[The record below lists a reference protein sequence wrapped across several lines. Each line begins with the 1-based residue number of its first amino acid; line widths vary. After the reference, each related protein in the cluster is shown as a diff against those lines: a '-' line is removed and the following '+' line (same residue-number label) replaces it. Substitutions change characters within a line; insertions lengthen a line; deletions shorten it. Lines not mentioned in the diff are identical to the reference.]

1 MSYILAIIT
10 GICILGLDQYTKFF
24 ITSNFE
30 LAQSYPFLKGFIDI
44 TYIHNRGGA
53 WGMLTGHTWLLLS
66 VTIVVMLICISLIIR
81 FGIKNKL
88 MFWAIILILSGGL
101 GNMIDRIFRS
111 GNVVDFLH
119 FEFFPEFPVF
129 NVADCSIVIGASLLI
144 LYFVIDIIKDNRQKK
159 SLADSKDVYED
170 EKG

>member
-10 GICILGLDQYTKFF
+10 GLCILGLDQYTKFF
-24 ITSNFE
+24 IISNFE
-30 LAQSYPFLKGFIDI
+30 LAQSHPFIKGLIDI

-66 VTIVVMLICISLIIR
+66 VTIVVMLICVSLIIR
-81 FGIKNKL
+81 FGIKNRL

-101 GNMIDRIFRS
+101 GNMIDRIFRA

-129 NVADCSIVIGASLLI
+129 NVADCSIVIGAFLLI
-144 LYFVIDIIKDNRQKK
+144 LYFVIDIIRDNRQKR
-159 SLADSKDVYED
+159 SLAGGKDVYED
-170 EKG
+170 ENG

>member
-10 GICILGLDQYTKFF
+10 GLCILGLDQYTKFF
-24 ITSNFE
+24 IVSNYE
-30 LAQSYPFLKGFIDI
+30 LATSHDFIKGIIDI

-53 WGMLTGHTWLLLS
+53 WGMLNGHTWLLLS
-66 VTIVVMLICISLIIR
+66 ITIIVMLICISLILK
-81 FGIKNKL
+81 FGVKNKL
-88 MFWAIILILSGGL
+88 MFWAVVLILSGGL
-101 GNMIDRIFRS
+101 GNMADRIFRS

-144 LYFVIDIIKDNRQKK
+144 LYFIIDAINDRKLRKSVIDVQNEND
-159 SLADSKDVYED
+159 
-170 EKG
+170 

>member
-30 LAQSYPFLKGFIDI
+30 LAQSYPFLRGLIDI

-88 MFWAIILILSGGL
+88 MFWAIIFILSGGL

-111 GNVVDFLH
+111 GNVIDFLH

-129 NVADCSIVIGASLLI
+129 NVADCSIVLGASLLI

-159 SLADSKDVYED
+159 SLISGKEVYED
-170 EKG
+170 ENG

>member
-10 GICILGLDQYTKFF
+10 GVCILGLDQYTKFF
-24 ITSNFE
+24 IISNFE

-66 VTIVVMLICISLIIR
+66 VTIVVMLICVSLIIR

-88 MFWAIILILSGGL
+88 MFWAIVLILSGGI

-144 LYFVIDIIKDNRQKK
+144 LYFVIDIINDNKQKR
-159 SLADSKDVYED
+159 SLAGGKDVHED
-170 EKG
+170 ENG